1 MNPIP
6 TLATAAEQIQG
17 QYTGDDIP
25 YFGVSTDTRTLQPG
39 ELYIALEGPTYNG
52 HAYITQ
58 AAQAG
63 AAGAIV
69 SQAQDH
75 YLPQIIVP
83 NTRQA
88 LGALAAAWR
97 AQTAATWIGITGSNG
112 KTTLK
117 TMVANILAQQ
127 HQVLATQGNFNNDIG
142 LPQTLLR
149 WQGEPYA
156 VIEMGANH
164 PGEIANL
171 TQITQPQIAVLNN
184 AGRAHLAGFGSL
196 AGVAQAKAEIIQGL
210 QPEGTFIY
218 NADDAYAGLWKELA
232 AQHPIHTCTFGIQ
245 QTADIRSTHYH
256 NTWQADGFAATFD
269 VQTAHQTLE
278 ISLQLAGEH
287 NRLNA
292 LAAIAVAE
300 TLAIPATD
308 IQAGLATMQPVPGRL
323 KPQRSRTG
331 AWIIDDSYNA
341 NADSVQAALQVLQT
355 APGRRTLVL
364 GDMTETG
371 QNSIAMH
378 TEIGETAKQLGIE
391 RLYSVGEHSQY
402 ASEAFQGDTQH
413 RADPEQMAD
422 LLRKNLQANDSLLI
436 KGSRTARME
445 HIVQQLIT

>member
-17 QYTGDDIP
+17 HYTGDDIP
-25 YFGVSTDTRTLQPG
+25 YIGVSTDTRTLQPG
-39 ELYIALEGPTYNG
+39 ELYIALKGPTYNG

-69 SQAQDH
+69 SQAQNN
-75 YLPQIIVP
+75 YLPQIVVP

-88 LGALAAAWR
+88 LGALATAWR
-97 AQTAATWIGITGSNG
+97 AQTTATWIGVTGSNG

-117 TMVANILAQQ
+117 EMIASILAQQ
-127 HQVLATQGNFNNDIG
+127 HHVLATQGNLNNDIG

-171 TQITQPQIAVLNN
+171 TQITQPEIAVLNN

-210 QPEGTFIY
+210 QPEGIFIY
-218 NADDAYAGLWKELA
+218 NADDAYAGLWQKLA
-232 AQHPIHTCTFGIQ
+232 AQHPIRTCTFGVQ
-245 QTADIRSTHYH
+245 QAADIHSTHYQ
-256 NTWQADGFAATFD
+256 NTWGVDGFAATFD
-269 VQTAHQTLE
+269 VQTAHQTLQ
-278 ISLQLAGEH
+278 ISLQLAGVH

-292 LAAIAVAE
+292 LAAIAVTE
-300 TLAIPATD
+300 TLAIPAED
-308 IQAGLATMQPVPGRL
+308 IQAGLAAMQPVPGRL

-341 NADSVQAALQVLQT
+341 NADSVQAAIQVLQT
-355 APGRRTLVL
+355 APGRRTLIL

-371 QNSIAMH
+371 PDSIAMH
-378 TEIGETAKQLGIE
+378 TEIGETAKRLGIE
-391 RLYSVGEHSQY
+391 RLYSVGEQSRY

-413 RADPEQMAD
+413 TAEPEQMTN
-422 LLRKNLQANDSLLI
+422 LLRESLQANDSLLI

-445 HIVQQLIT
+445 QIVQQLIA